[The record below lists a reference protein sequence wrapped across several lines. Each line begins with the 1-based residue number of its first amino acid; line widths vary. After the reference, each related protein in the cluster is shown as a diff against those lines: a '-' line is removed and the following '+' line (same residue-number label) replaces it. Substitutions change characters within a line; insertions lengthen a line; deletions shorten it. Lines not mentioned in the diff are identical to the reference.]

1 MPRPTGR
8 VLKSA
13 EFKANAL
20 AVMRRVRDTGMPVTV
35 TSHGRPLVRIV
46 PTRDK
51 AEPTGS
57 GCMRERC
64 ELLVPESTAFPPRKS

>member
-1 MPRPTGR
+1 MPERSER

-20 AVMRRVRDTGMPVTV
+20 AVMRRVRETGEPVTV

-46 PTRDK
+46 AIRESK
-51 AEPTGS
+51 EPTGY
-57 GCMRERC
+57 GCMRATC
-64 ELLVPESTAFPPRKS
+64 ELLVPQETAFPPRKS

>member
-1 MPRPTGR
+1 MPRRTGK

-35 TSHGRPLVRIV
+35 TSHGRPLVCIV
-46 PTRDK
+46 PVPG
-51 AEPTGS
+51 ENVPTGN
-57 GCMRERC
+57 GCMRDHC
-64 ELLVPESTAFPPRKS
+64 ELVAGEDDAFPPRKS